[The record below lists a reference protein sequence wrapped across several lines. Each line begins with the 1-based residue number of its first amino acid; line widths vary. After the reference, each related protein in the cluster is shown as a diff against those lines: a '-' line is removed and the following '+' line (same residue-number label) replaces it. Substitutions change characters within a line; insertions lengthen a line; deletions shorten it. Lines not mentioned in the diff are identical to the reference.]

1 MENGEMSKKPIIR
14 VIDVHRSFGELK
26 VLSGV
31 SLDFE
36 EGAVTAI
43 IGQSGCGKSVLVKHM
58 IGILKPDKGDIFYRE
73 KSVVEADED
82 ELVEIRRH
90 FGYSFQGAAL
100 FDSMSVAENIAFPLR
115 EVLNM
120 KDHREINRLVR
131 EQLEWIGLP
140 GIENK
145 APSELSGG
153 MKKRVGVA
161 RTLVTKPEVLPFDE
175 PTTGLDP
182 VLGETINDLVLRVN
196 RELGL
201 TCILITH
208 DIQATF
214 RISDKI
220 AFLHDGEVAESG
232 TPKEVSDSSHPM
244 VRKFIE
250 NSFNSLEV

>member
-1 MENGEMSKKPIIR
+1 METIIR
-14 VIDVHRSFGELK
+14 VRNVRKAFGELL
-26 VLSGV
+26 VLDGV

-36 EGAVTAI
+36 EGAITAI

-58 IGILKPDKGDIFYRE
+58 IGILKPDEGEIYYRDR
-73 KSVVEADED
+73 SVVDADED

-100 FDSMSVAENIAFPLR
+100 FDSMNVEENIAFPLR

-120 KDHREINRLVR
+120 KDQNEIRRLVK
-131 EQLEWIGLP
+131 EQLDWIGLP
-140 GIENK
+140 GIEKK
-145 APSELSGG
+145 APAELSGG

-161 RTLVTKPEVLPFDE
+161 RTLVTKPEVLLFDE

-196 RELGL
+196 KELGL

-220 AFLHDGEVAESG
+220 AFLHDGKIAEAGTPYEVANSE
-232 TPKEVSDSSHPM
+232 HPM

-250 NSFNSLEV
+250 NSFTSLQV

>member
-1 MENGEMSKKPIIR
+1 METIIR
-14 VIDVHRSFGELK
+14 VRNVRKAFGELL
-26 VLSGV
+26 VLDGV

-36 EGAVTAI
+36 EGAITAI

-58 IGILKPDKGDIFYRE
+58 IGILKPGEGEIYYRDR
-73 KSVVEADED
+73 SVVDADED

-100 FDSMSVAENIAFPLR
+100 FDSMNVEENIAFPLR

-120 KDHREINRLVR
+120 KDQNEIRRLVK
-131 EQLEWIGLP
+131 EQLDWIGLP
-140 GIENK
+140 GIEKK
-145 APSELSGG
+145 APAELSGG

-161 RTLVTKPEVLPFDE
+161 RTLVTKPEVLLFDE

-196 RELGL
+196 KELGL

-220 AFLHDGEVAESG
+220 AFLHDGKIAEAGTPHEVANSE
-232 TPKEVSDSSHPM
+232 HPM

-250 NSFNSLEV
+250 NSFTSLQV